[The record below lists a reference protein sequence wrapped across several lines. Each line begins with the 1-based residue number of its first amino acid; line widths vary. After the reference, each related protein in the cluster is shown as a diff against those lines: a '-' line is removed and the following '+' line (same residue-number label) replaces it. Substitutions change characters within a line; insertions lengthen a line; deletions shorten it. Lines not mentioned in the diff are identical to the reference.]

1 MSKLAASISKAL
13 IGVGLWDLLGAMNA
27 WWVCLFHQ
35 QVLGYW
41 WILALPWGAWN
52 YLFNLKAWIDVW
64 ELITTPSWLV
74 PYTLRQSHLHF
85 ENSNYIWYLCMFACV
100 WGTACYLPNLE
111 REGSMTGAYC
121 MLTETRSQYGFSTFQ
136 LCQILHWGTHVNP
149 LLMFICFLWV
159 FRVFVIIFLLKTRS
173 CRSMKSRFSVLLE
186 IHLVLWSQIWKA
198 SPV

>member
-1 MSKLAASISKAL
+1 MTELAASISKAL

-35 QVLGYW
+35 LILGYW

-64 ELITTPSWLV
+64 ELITAPSWIV

-100 WGTACYLPNLE
+100 CGAACYTPNPE
-111 REGSMTGAYC
+111 REGSMTGYIG
-121 MLTETRSQYGFSTFQ
+121 S
-136 LCQILHWGTHVNP
+136 
-149 LLMFICFLWV
+149 LLYAHRGLVTVWV
-159 FRVFVIIFLLKTRS
+159 VD
-173 CRSMKSRFSVLLE
+173 FSVMPDSSLMYSCKSTIDVYLFFMG
-186 IHLVLWSQIWKA
+186 I
-198 SPV
+198 